1 MIKWFS
7 SFTPKNLCRT
17 LLPVFVAFL
26 IGSTLASCL
35 LHRGVQLGAG
45 HLGVLPQVDSV
56 VLGVVDGGALVVEVH
71 LKVVH
76 SLLRV
81 GSEVLHT
88 SNQLQQQL
96 NDENPS
102 QHWQEASS
110 SSQLDGQTLTEALL
124 GSMGPVRHCW
134 KSGLWITHKPASVFL
149 SKRVNLQIPRV

>member
-26 IGSTLASCL
+26 IGSTLAPCL
-35 LHRGVQLGAG
+35 LHRAVQLGAG

-88 SNQLQQQL
+88 KEIKSTTQRRK
-96 NDENPS
+96 PIS
-102 QHWQEASS
+102 
-110 SSQLDGQTLTEALL
+110 TLARCIELL
-124 GSMGPVRHCW
+124 TAGRPN
-134 KSGLWITHKPASVFL
+134 TD
-149 SKRVNLQIPRV
+149 